1 MTKDAYA
8 SFVNFYKEIK
18 MKSDFS
24 HFKEFFLKKKDEL
37 EKKISERENIQLES
51 SDLTDLIQNQD
62 LKRNIE
68 IFSKRQNEALI
79 KIQIA
84 LTKIEKGTFGS
95 CDECGEEISE
105 KRLQIVPDCSFCI
118 SCAEGREIKR

>member
-1 MTKDAYA
+1 
-8 SFVNFYKEIK
+8 

-68 IFSKRQNEALI
+68 IFSKRQNEALV